1 MKCLS
6 TITKAAASLTVKRR
20 LQRLVLTH
28 RPSTSTSTSHS
39 NNTKWIHKSSFS
51 TTQTSNVPPIL
62 SAVHVKDGGK
72 AGHALVASHSIAKG
86 VNILTETLT
95 DPKFIMEYPN
105 RWSLRKDDGVHL
117 NMQSL
122 IRYTNHSF
130 DPNARIL
137 FPSSNS
143 DSVATSRHHHHVVL
157 ESLKVVQSDEE
168 ITIDYNETET
178 VMVEPFVDHES
189 GKRVG
194 YGDEK

>member
-1 MKCLS
+1 MMKCLS

-28 RPSTSTSTSHS
+28 RPSTSTSTSTRSSTSTSTSHN

-105 RWSLRKDDGVHL
+105 RWSLRKDDG
-117 NMQSL
+117 
-122 IRYTNHSF
+122 
-130 DPNARIL
+130 
-137 FPSSNS
+137 
-143 DSVATSRHHHHVVL
+143 
-157 ESLKVVQSDEE
+157 
-168 ITIDYNETET
+168 
-178 VMVEPFVDHES
+178 
-189 GKRVG
+189 
-194 YGDEK
+194 